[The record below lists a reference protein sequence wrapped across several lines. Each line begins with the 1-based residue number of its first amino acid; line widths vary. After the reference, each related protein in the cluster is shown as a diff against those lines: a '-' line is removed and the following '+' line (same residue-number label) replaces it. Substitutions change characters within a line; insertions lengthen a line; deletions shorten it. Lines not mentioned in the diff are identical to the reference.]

1 MDLYDLVLIKK
12 PDAETPGHRED
23 NMSDLIPEIRK
34 RVDSRRQEILAFLEE
49 LVSINSY
56 SRNHEGINQAGELV
70 RRNMPRRLKHRITK
84 DRNGV
89 NHHLFSTG
97 TVSAGWNLALV
108 GHVDTVFPPDAE
120 SRRYEVT
127 GDRVFGAGITDMKAG
142 VVVIIHALRILDEM
156 GMLKSIPVRCLING
170 DEEIGSTHSQPI
182 IKELAKWASFGLVFE
197 GGGRG
202 GEVVY
207 ARRGIRRFKLTITG
221 EAQHAGVWDGPKA
234 SAILELS
241 RMVQSLEA
249 LNDSE
254 GGISLNVGK
263 ISGGTTTNVI
273 PDLAAASFEY
283 RFWDGEAEKKTL
295 DRINEIVKNTKNP
308 LTSATVNCHHR
319 RPAGCPVDGTDRL
332 YNMVRDTAA
341 ELGQKVEKER
351 RGGTSDAN
359 FLVDGGVPTLDGMG
373 PSGALDHSS
382 EECIIRDSLF
392 ERTELLAYLMAK
404 QFKVEEGTAG

>member
-1 MDLYDLVLIKK
+1 MDDPI
-12 PDAETPGHRED
+12 PG
-23 NMSDLIPEIRK
+23 IRK
-34 RVDSRRQEILAFLEE
+34 RVHSRRREILSLLEE

-56 SRNHEGINQAGELV
+56 SKNREGINQAGELV
-70 RRNMPRRLKHRITK
+70 RRKMPENLKHRVTK

-89 NHHLFSTG
+89 KHHLFSTG
-97 TVSAGWNLALV
+97 AESEGLNLALV
-108 GHVDTVFPPDAE
+108 GHVDTVFPPDTE
-120 SRRYEVT
+120 SRRYEVA
-127 GDRVFGAGITDMKAG
+127 GDRIFGAGITDMKAG
-142 VVVIIHALRILDEM
+142 VVVIIHALRILDEI
-156 GMLKSIPVRCLING
+156 GMLKSIPVMCLING
-170 DEEIGSTHSQPI
+170 DEEVGSTHSQPVI
-182 IKELAKWASFGLVFE
+182 RELAKWASYGLVFE

-207 ARRGIRRFKLTITG
+207 ARRGIRRFKLTVTG
-221 EAQHAGVWDGPKA
+221 QAQHAGVWKGPKA

-295 DRINEIVKNTKNP
+295 DRINEIVNNP
-308 LTSATVNCHHR
+308 ENPMTSATVNCHHR

-332 YNMVRDTAA
+332 YNMVREIAA
-341 ELGQKVEKER
+341 ELGQKVERER

-392 ERTELLAYLMAK
+392 ERIELLACLMAK
-404 QFKVEEGTAG
+404 HFKVEEGVVG